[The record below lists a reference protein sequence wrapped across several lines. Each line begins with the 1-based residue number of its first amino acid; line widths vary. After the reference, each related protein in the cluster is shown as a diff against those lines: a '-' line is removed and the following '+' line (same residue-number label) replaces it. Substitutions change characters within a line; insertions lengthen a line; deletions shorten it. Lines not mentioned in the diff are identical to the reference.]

1 MSCTIK
7 KAAARSVLL
16 AIIPNDITRLF
27 TLPRGVP
34 VYGVAALRKAFDV
47 TFTDPEFQ
55 AFIEKT
61 RAVLRAKGSCLAVA
75 GYAVGGETGAAT
87 DSEN

>member
-7 KAAARSVLL
+7 KAAARSILL

-27 TLPRGVP
+27 TLPPGVP
-34 VYGVAALRKAFDV
+34 VYGVAAMRKAFDV

-61 RAVLRAKGSCLAVA
+61 RARAACERKLPCWGWICRPRRKQILKI
-75 GYAVGGETGAAT
+75 
-87 DSEN
+87 N

>member
-7 KAAARSVLL
+7 KAAARSILL

-27 TLPRGVP
+27 TLPPGVP
-34 VYGVAALRKAFDV
+34 VYGVAAMRKAFDV

-55 AFIEKT
+55 AIIEKT
-61 RAVLRAKGSCLAVA
+61 RAVLSAKGSCLAGA
-75 GYAVGGETGAAT
+75 GYDGCGE
-87 DSEN
+87 NRF